1 MTEQVSKL
9 NVTMYTLTTGK
20 KVYFK
25 DPKIKDSEDATKA
38 AAKEANG
45 DNTVLMLLAQ
55 KEMLKILLVQVDD
68 TKMTALMRNDLDNVF
83 SYKEY
88 QQVQTCLQH
97 FVSDGEQGN
106 LKLTPELK
114 TL

>member
-1 MTEQVSKL
+1 MGTQSKL

-20 KVYFK
+20 KIYFRE
-25 DPKIKDSEDATKA
+25 PKIKDSEDATKA
-38 AAKEANG
+38 AAKEADG

-55 KEMLKILLVQVDD
+55 KEMLKVLMVQID
-68 TKMTALMRNDLDNVF
+68 TKKVTALMRNDLDAVF

-97 FVSDGEQGN
+97 FISDGEEGN
-106 LKLTPELK
+106 LKLTPEIK